1 MELAIALAALGVLF
15 AFAAVLLAYWSHV
28 EKKRAGA
35 LATAR
40 RAARWQVLEESPG
53 DELADDLVI
62 YLVKVAPD
70 PRGGEMETGRIY
82 HTSVPPD
89 AKDWEYALAQA
100 LASARSKCEQLNDA
114 LDFMR
119 RSTRA

>member
-1 MELAIALAALGVLF
+1 MELAIALAALGLLCAV
-15 AFAAVLLAYWSHV
+15 AAAVLMYWGHV
-28 EKKRAGA
+28 EKKRAGELSA
-35 LATAR
+35 AR
-40 RAARWQVLEESPG
+40 RAARWQVHEESPG
-53 DELADDLVI
+53 DELAGPLVI

-82 HTSVPPD
+82 HTSVPPE
-89 AKDWEYALAQA
+89 AVDWEYALAQA

-114 LDFMR
+114 LDFK